1 MTFEGKVAIITGGG
15 QGIGETYA
23 RSFAEAGASVI
34 IAELNEE
41 AGQRVAS
48 EICQSGD
55 KALCIKT
62 DVSSEVDAAAVAD
75 LAQSE
80 FGGIDILV
88 NNAAIF
94 HGMRYE
100 TLLDVDLDYYY
111 QIMKVNMHSPLV
123 MTRAVADAMVQRG
136 GGSVINQSST
146 AAWKA
151 QGGYYGIA
159 KLGVQGLTM
168 CLASELG
175 DRNIRVNAIAPGPTD
190 TEATRQVPA
199 EILDQVV
206 AGLALKRLG
215 DTGDIVNMAK
225 FLASDEAAWITGQI
239 FRVDG
244 GDTLLPA

>member
-1 MTFEGKVAIITGGG
+1 MRFEGKVAIVTGGG

-23 RSFAEAGASVI
+23 KSFAAEGACVV
-34 IAELNEE
+34 IAELNKEGGERVANEITE
-41 AGQRVAS
+41 AGQPAVFV
-48 EICQSGD
+48 E
-55 KALCIKT
+55 T
-62 DVSSEVDAAAVAD
+62 DVSSEQDAAAAVAA
-75 LAQSE
+75 AQDQ
-80 FGGIDILV
+80 FGGVDILV

-100 TLLDVDLDYYY
+100 TLLDVDMDYYY

-123 MTRAVADAMVQRG
+123 MTRAVAASMVQRG

-151 QGGYYGIA
+151 QGGYYGVA

-199 EILDQVV
+199 EILDHVV
-206 AGLALKRLG
+206 NGLALKRLG
-215 DTGDIVNMAK
+215 ETVDVVNLAK
-225 FLASDEAAWITGQI
+225 FLASDEAAWITGQT

>member
-1 MTFEGKVAIITGGG
+1 MRFEGKVAIVTGGG

-23 RSFAEAGASVI
+23 KSFAAEGACVV
-34 IAELNEE
+34 IAELNKEGGERVANEITE
-41 AGQRVAS
+41 AGQSAVFV
-48 EICQSGD
+48 E
-55 KALCIKT
+55 T
-62 DVSSEVDAAAVAD
+62 DVSSEQDAAAAVAA
-75 LAQSE
+75 AQDQC
-80 FGGIDILV
+80 GGVDILV

-100 TLLDVDLDYYY
+100 TLLDVDMDYYY

-123 MTRAVADAMVQRG
+123 MTRAVAASMVQRG

-151 QGGYYGIA
+151 QGGYYGVA

-199 EILDQVV
+199 EILDHVV
-206 AGLALKRLG
+206 NGLALKRLG
-215 DTGDIVNMAK
+215 ETVDVVNLAK
-225 FLASDEAAWITGQI
+225 FLASDEAGWITGQT

>member
-1 MTFEGKVAIITGGG
+1 MRFDGKVAIVTGGG
-15 QGIGETYA
+15 QGSGETYA
-23 RSFAEAGASVI
+23 KSFGAEGARGV
-34 IAELNEE
+34 IAELNV
-41 AGQRVAS
+41 AGGRRVAN
-48 EICQSGD
+48 EINETGQES
-55 KALCIKT
+55 LFVET
-62 DVSSEVDAAAVAD
+62 DVSSEQDAAGAVAA
-75 LAQSE
+75 AQE
-80 FGGIDILV
+80 QYGGVDILV

-100 TLLDVDLDYYY
+100 TLLDVDMDYYY

-123 MTRAVADAMVQRG
+123 MTRAVAALMVQRG
-136 GGSVINQSST
+136 GGCVINQSST

-151 QGGYYGIA
+151 QGGYYGVA

-199 EILDQVV
+199 EILDHVV
-206 AGLALKRLG
+206 NGLALKRLG
-215 DTGDIVNMAK
+215 ETTDVVNLAK
-225 FLASDEAAWITGQI
+225 FLASDEAGWITGQT

>member
-1 MTFEGKVAIITGGG
+1 MRFEGKVAIVTGGG

-23 RSFAEAGASVI
+23 KSFAAEGACVV
-34 IAELNEE
+34 IAELNKEGGERVANEITE
-41 AGQRVAS
+41 AGQPAVFV
-48 EICQSGD
+48 E
-55 KALCIKT
+55 T
-62 DVSSEVDAAAVAD
+62 DVSSEQDAAAAVAA
-75 LAQSE
+75 AQDQ
-80 FGGIDILV
+80 FGGVDILV

-100 TLLDVDLDYYY
+100 TLLDVDMDYYY
-111 QIMKVNMHSPLV
+111 QIIKVNMHSPLV
-123 MTRAVADAMVQRG
+123 MTRAVAASMVQRG

-151 QGGYYGIA
+151 QGGYYGVA

-199 EILDQVV
+199 EILDHVV
-206 AGLALKRLG
+206 NGLALKRLG
-215 DTGDIVNMAK
+215 ETVDVVNLAK
-225 FLASDEAAWITGQI
+225 FLASDEAGWITGQT

>member
-1 MTFEGKVAIITGGG
+1 MRFDGKVAIVTGGG

-23 RSFAEAGASVI
+23 KSFAAEGARVV
-34 IAELNEE
+34 IAELNV
-41 AGQRVAS
+41 AGGQRVAN
-48 EICQSGD
+48 EINETGQE
-55 KALCIKT
+55 ALFVET
-62 DVSSEVDAAAVAD
+62 DVSSEQDAAAAVAA
-75 LAQSE
+75 AQDQY
-80 FGGIDILV
+80 GGVDILV

-100 TLLDVDLDYYY
+100 TLLDVDMDYYY

-123 MTRAVADAMVQRG
+123 MTRAVAALMVQRG
-136 GGSVINQSST
+136 GGCVINQSST

-151 QGGYYGIA
+151 QGGYYGVA

-199 EILDQVV
+199 EILDHVV
-206 AGLALKRLG
+206 NGLALKRLG
-215 DTGDIVNMAK
+215 ETTDVVNLAK
-225 FLASDEAAWITGQI
+225 FLASDEAGWITGQT

-244 GDTLLPA
+244 GETLLPA

>member
-1 MTFEGKVAIITGGG
+1 MSFEGKVAIVTGGG

-23 RSFAEAGASVI
+23 KRFAAQGASVV

-41 AGQRVAS
+41 AGQRIAD
-48 EICQSGD
+48 EICQAGNS
-55 KALCIKT
+55 AVFVKT
-62 DVSSEVDAAAVAD
+62 DVSSESDAAAAAS
-75 LAQSE
+75 LAREQ

-123 MTRAVADAMVQRG
+123 MTRAVASSMAERG
-136 GGSVINQSST
+136 GGSVINQSS
-146 AAWKA
+146 K
-151 QGGYYGIA
+151 
-159 KLGVQGLTM
+159 GLTM

-199 EILDQVV
+199 EILDHVV
-206 AGLALKRLG
+206 NGLALKRLG
-215 DTGDIVNMAK
+215 DTADIVNMAL
-225 FLASDEAAWITGQI
+225 FLASDEAAWITGQT

-244 GDTLLPA
+244 GDTMLPA

>member
-1 MTFEGKVAIITGGG
+1 MRFEGKVAIVTGGG

-23 RSFAEAGASVI
+23 KSFAAEGACVV
-34 IAELNEE
+34 IAELNKEGGERVANEITE
-41 AGQRVAS
+41 AGQPAVFV
-48 EICQSGD
+48 E
-55 KALCIKT
+55 T
-62 DVSSEVDAAAVAD
+62 DVSSEQDAAAAVAA
-75 LAQSE
+75 AQDQ
-80 FGGIDILV
+80 FGGVDILV

-100 TLLDVDLDYYY
+100 TLLDVDMDYYY

-123 MTRAVADAMVQRG
+123 MTRAVAASMVQRG

-151 QGGYYGIA
+151 QGGYYGVA

-199 EILDQVV
+199 EILDHVV
-206 AGLALKRLG
+206 NGLALKRLG
-215 DTGDIVNMAK
+215 ETADVVNLAK
-225 FLASDEAAWITGQI
+225 FLASDEAALITGQT

>member
-48 EICQSGD
+48 EICQSGY

-199 EILDQVV
+199 DILDQVV

-215 DTGDIVNMAK
+215 DTSDIVNMAK

>member
-1 MTFEGKVAIITGGG
+1 MRFEGKVAIVTGGG

-23 RSFAEAGASVI
+23 KSFAAEGACVV
-34 IAELNEE
+34 IAELNKEGGERVANEITE
-41 AGQRVAS
+41 AGQPAVFV
-48 EICQSGD
+48 E
-55 KALCIKT
+55 T
-62 DVSSEVDAAAVAD
+62 DVSSEQDAAAAVAA
-75 LAQSE
+75 AQDQ
-80 FGGIDILV
+80 FGGVDILV

-100 TLLDVDLDYYY
+100 TLLDVDMDYYY

-123 MTRAVADAMVQRG
+123 MTRAVVASMVQRG

-151 QGGYYGIA
+151 QGGYYGVA

-199 EILDQVV
+199 EILDHVV
-206 AGLALKRLG
+206 NGLALKRLG
-215 DTGDIVNMAK
+215 ETVDVVNLAK
-225 FLASDEAAWITGQI
+225 FLASDEAAWITGQT

>member
-1 MTFEGKVAIITGGG
+1 MRFEGKVAIVTGGG

-23 RSFAEAGASVI
+23 KSFAAEGACVVL
-34 IAELNEE
+34 AELNKEGGERVANEITE
-41 AGQRVAS
+41 AGQSAVFV
-48 EICQSGD
+48 E
-55 KALCIKT
+55 T
-62 DVSSEVDAAAVAD
+62 DVSSEQDAAAAVAA
-75 LAQSE
+75 AQDQ
-80 FGGIDILV
+80 FGGVDILV

-100 TLLDVDLDYYY
+100 TLLDVDMDYYY

-123 MTRAVADAMVQRG
+123 MTRAVAASMVQRG

-151 QGGYYGIA
+151 QGGYYGVA

-199 EILDQVV
+199 EILDHVV
-206 AGLALKRLG
+206 NGLALKRLG
-215 DTGDIVNMAK
+215 ETVDVVNLAK
-225 FLASDEAAWITGQI
+225 FLASDEAGWITGQT

>member
-23 RSFAEAGASVI
+23 KSFAAAGAQVV
-34 IAELNEE
+34 IAELNAE
-41 AGQRVAS
+41 AGERVAGEIS
-48 EICQSGD
+48 EAGHT
-55 KALCIKT
+55 ATFIKT
-62 DVSSEVDAAAVAD
+62 DVSSESDAAAAAT
-75 LAQSE
+75 LAQDR

-100 TLLDVDLDYYY
+100 TMLDVDLDYYY

-123 MTRAVADAMVQRG
+123 MTRAVADAMAKGG

-151 QGGYYGIA
+151 QGGYYGVA

-168 CLASELG
+168 CLAGELG

-190 TEATRQVPA
+190 TAATRQVPA

-215 DTGDIVNMAK
+215 DTRDIVNMAM
-225 FLASDEAAWITGQI
+225 FLASEEAAWITGQT

>member
-1 MTFEGKVAIITGGG
+1 MRFEGKVAIVTGGG

-23 RSFAEAGASVI
+23 KSFAAEGACVV
-34 IAELNEE
+34 IAELNKEGGERVANEITE
-41 AGQRVAS
+41 AGQPAVFV
-48 EICQSGD
+48 E
-55 KALCIKT
+55 T
-62 DVSSEVDAAAVAD
+62 DVSSEQDAAAAVAA
-75 LAQSE
+75 AQDQ
-80 FGGIDILV
+80 FGGVDILV

-100 TLLDVDLDYYY
+100 TLLDVDMDYYY

-123 MTRAVADAMVQRG
+123 MTRAVAASMVQRG

-151 QGGYYGIA
+151 QGGYYGVA

-199 EILDQVV
+199 EILDHVV
-206 AGLALKRLG
+206 NGLALKRLG
-215 DTGDIVNMAK
+215 ETVDVVNLAK
-225 FLASDEAAWITGQI
+225 FLASNEAGWITGQT

>member
-1 MTFEGKVAIITGGG
+1 MSFEGKVAIITGGG

-23 RSFAEAGASVI
+23 KRFAAQGASVV
-34 IAELNEE
+34 IAELNAE
-41 AGQRVAS
+41 AGQKIAD
-48 EICQSGD
+48 EICQAGNS
-55 KALCIKT
+55 AVFVKT
-62 DVSSEVDAAAVAD
+62 DVSSESDAAAAAS
-75 LAQSE
+75 LAREQ

-123 MTRAVADAMVQRG
+123 MTRAVASSMAERG

-151 QGGYYGIA
+151 EGGYYGIA

-199 EILDQVV
+199 EILDHVV
-206 AGLALKRLG
+206 NGLALKRLG
-215 DTGDIVNMAK
+215 DTADIVNMAL
-225 FLASDEAAWITGQI
+225 FLASDEAAWITGQT

-244 GDTLLPA
+244 GDTMLPA

>member
-1 MTFEGKVAIITGGG
+1 MRFEGKVAIVTGGG

-23 RSFAEAGASVI
+23 KSFAAEGACVV
-34 IAELNEE
+34 IAELNKEGGERVANEITE
-41 AGQRVAS
+41 AGQPAVFV
-48 EICQSGD
+48 E
-55 KALCIKT
+55 T
-62 DVSSEVDAAAVAD
+62 DVSSEQDAAAAVAA
-75 LAQSE
+75 AQDQ
-80 FGGIDILV
+80 FGGVDILV
-88 NNAAIF
+88 NDAAMF
-94 HGMRYE
+94 RGMRYE
-100 TLLDVDLDYYY
+100 TLLDVDMDYYY

-123 MTRAVADAMVQRG
+123 MTRAVAASMVQRG

-151 QGGYYGIA
+151 QGGYYGVA

-199 EILDQVV
+199 EILDHVV
-206 AGLALKRLG
+206 NGLALKRLG
-215 DTGDIVNMAK
+215 ETVDVVNLAK
-225 FLASDEAAWITGQI
+225 FLASDEAAWITGQT

>member
-1 MTFEGKVAIITGGG
+1 MRFEGKVAIVTGGG

-23 RSFAEAGASVI
+23 KSFAAEGACVV
-34 IAELNEE
+34 IAELNKEGGERVANEITE
-41 AGQRVAS
+41 AGQSAVFV
-48 EICQSGD
+48 E
-55 KALCIKT
+55 T
-62 DVSSEVDAAAVAD
+62 DVSSEQDAAAAVAA
-75 LAQSE
+75 AQDQ
-80 FGGIDILV
+80 FGGVDILV

-100 TLLDVDLDYYY
+100 TLLDVDMDYYY

-123 MTRAVADAMVQRG
+123 MTRAVAASMVQRG

-151 QGGYYGIA
+151 QGGYYGVA

-199 EILDQVV
+199 EILDHVV
-206 AGLALKRLG
+206 NGLALKRLG
-215 DTGDIVNMAK
+215 ETVDVVNLAK
-225 FLASDEAAWITGQI
+225 FLASDEAAWITGQT

>member
-1 MTFEGKVAIITGGG
+1 MTFKGKVAIITGGG

-23 RSFAEAGASVI
+23 RRFAEAGASVV
-34 IAELNEE
+34 IAELNEA

-48 EICQSGD
+48 EICQAGY
-55 KALCIKT
+55 KALAIKT
-62 DVSSEVDAAAVAD
+62 DVSSEADAAAVAD
-75 LAQSE
+75 LAQAQ
-80 FGGIDILV
+80 FGRIDILV

-123 MTRAVADAMVQRG
+123 MTRAVADAMVQQG

-215 DTGDIVNMAK
+215 DTGDIVNMAM
-225 FLASDEAAWITGQI
+225 FLASDEAAWITGQT